1 MDNKDLSYTDII
13 KGLIS
18 GELKSPQ
25 IYGESF
31 YINLRIT
38 GTGITE
44 RYIFDDNNEIV
55 LDNNNNP
62 KTYQINRSEEEFL
75 SDKFLDA
82 CNSIPVLIEHPNNK
96 NQLLDGDNYKKHN
109 VGTIIKAF
117 IKPELKEVWGVARI
131 YDPKVLLLI
140 TDKLKSTS
148 PAITSKNIEDKN
160 GLINEIFEYIDHLA
174 LVVDG
179 YWDDYSDKAIQID
192 KKNKIKGANI
202 MNEEKRKLI
211 DEVADMMR
219 NADASDEL
227 IKDVI
232 AKIEAIA
239 SDDTADNNDIPD
251 DPANIDEGNKE
262 PEPILDNTKCDS
274 NNDIMALLNTILEI
288 VKANKDTTPIAEPK
302 SDDNNDDLSK
312 DKLTD
317 DIIDIADEEEK
328 ATLVDKAYN
337 MHLSYKEDGLQCPRV
352 RSQDTKESYI
362 TRFLMINKD
371 KIAEKYRGFVDKLI
385 NNKLDKS
392 EYALAVDAMNSIKSK
407 FENDAYNKK
416 KELTNKFVVEL
427 SGNSRI
433 YHNAI

>member
-1 MDNKDLSYTDII
+1 
-13 KGLIS
+13 
-18 GELKSPQ
+18 
-25 IYGESF
+25 
-31 YINLRIT
+31 
-38 GTGITE
+38 
-44 RYIFDDNNEIV
+44 
-55 LDNNNNP
+55 
-62 KTYQINRSEEEFL
+62 
-75 SDKFLDA
+75 
-82 CNSIPVLIEHPNNK
+82 
-96 NQLLDGDNYKKHN
+96 
-109 VGTIIKAF
+109 
-117 IKPELKEVWGVARI
+117 
-131 YDPKVLLLI
+131 
-140 TDKLKSTS
+140 
-148 PAITSKNIEDKN
+148 
-160 GLINEIFEYIDHLA
+160 
-174 LVVDG
+174 
-179 YWDDYSDKAIQID
+179 
-192 KKNKIKGANI
+192 